1 VSETGGAPLS
11 STRLEAPADLD
22 EFQDE
27 MERRGWG
34 DGLPLVPPTPARV
47 ARFVAASGRSAS
59 ESLARLPPTWSD
71 ATVEKVAVNA
81 VMAGC
86 RPEHMPVIEAAIRA
100 VAREEFNLY
109 AVQTTTHPCAVLVLV
124 SGPVASRLGMNS
136 GYGAFGPGNRA
147 NASIGRAVRLVL
159 MNVGGARPGA
169 LDRAT
174 QGTPAKYTYC
184 VAENEAESPWP
195 PLRTSLGFGLTDS
208 VVTVVAG
215 EAPHNVN
222 DHGSTTADS
231 LLRQVASTIGTPG
244 SNNAYMKGDSYL
256 FFGPEHARQ
265 LAREGLSR
273 EEVQADLFERSR
285 IPRSRF
291 GPGQLAHIEGGFGE
305 REAAMAGEALYLG
318 LQPAD
323 LRVLVVGGDGRHSCW
338 VPTFGITRSCSVV
351 V

>member
-1 VSETGGAPLS
+1 VSQTGGEGLA
-11 STRLEAPADLD
+11 STRLEAPADLE

-47 ARFVAASGRSAS
+47 ARFVAASGLAAS

-71 ATVEKVAVNA
+71 ATLEKVAVNA

-86 RPEHMPVIEAAIRA
+86 RPEHMPVIAAAIQA

-159 MNVGGARPGA
+159 MNVGGARPGV

-195 PLRTSLGFGLTDS
+195 PLRTSLGFDLADS

-231 LLRQVASTIGTPG
+231 LLTQVASTIGTPG
-244 SNNAYMKGDSYL
+244 NNNAYMKGDSYL

-273 EEVQADLFERSR
+273 EDVQVELFERSR